1 MAAALVI
8 TGLAGSMFFD
18 LGNIL
23 QSNHS
28 EVKFWRGDW
37 VRKKTERHEKKIPF
51 PDRRTNAAVE
61 TAMQQFFP
69 LNFFEKKEEEKCAPA
84 DDQKR
89 RKNQK
94 NAALLSWTPCMFIA
108 ISIYLSSKLRLIQLC
123 NPPVNENRLTNGF
136 YGTFS
141 HSTNKV
147 PVCFIHRFW
156 QSHNSG
162 GKVALHCF
170 CYCTH
175 CCCIF

>member
-1 MAAALVI
+1 
-8 TGLAGSMFFD
+8 MFFD

-51 PDRRTNAAVE
+51 PDRRTKNAAVE

-175 CCCIF
+175 CCYIF

>member
-51 PDRRTNAAVE
+51 PDRRTKNAAVE

-69 LNFFEKKEEEKCAPA
+69 LNFFEKKKKKSVHQQTLP
-84 DDQKR
+84 KR
-89 RKNQK
+89 RKIRK
-94 NAALLSWTPCMFIA
+94 IPHF
-108 ISIYLSSKLRLIQLC
+108 YL
-123 NPPVNENRLTNGF
+123 G
-136 YGTFS
+136 
-141 HSTNKV
+141 H
-147 PVCFIHRFW
+147 PVCSR
-156 QSHNSG
+156 G
-162 GKVALHCF
+162 GASPNFHESRQIESKNFLARAEASLNFLFKKFSRVEPSLKSNLN
-170 CYCTH
+170 
-175 CCCIF
+175 

>member
-51 PDRRTNAAVE
+51 PDRRTKNAAVE

-69 LNFFEKKEEEKCAPA
+69 LNFFDEKKRRRKVCAPA
-84 DDQKR
+84 DNDNDHREERNLK
-89 RKNQK
+89 KS
-94 NAALLSWTPCMFIA
+94 ALFFWTPYIVYNNNNITPRWA
-108 ISIYLSSKLRLIQLC
+108 SLSYVSGLTLGTIKYSWQWDENSK
-123 NPPVNENRLTNGF
+123 NRL
-136 YGTFS
+136 
-141 HSTNKV
+141 
-147 PVCFIHRFW
+147 
-156 QSHNSG
+156 
-162 GKVALHCF
+162 
-170 CYCTH
+170 
-175 CCCIF
+175 